1 MAAETGRATAFAPV
15 DPRAVPVVA
24 TGARSRIT
32 NPCARLDVTLL
43 PSMTVLLAAAL
54 FTVPL
59 FKRLGLGSVLGY
71 LAAGM
76 VLGPT
81 GFDLFGHPEEI
92 MHFAEFG
99 VVMLLFLI
107 GLELEPERL
116 WAMRT
121 SVFGVGTAQ
130 VVLTGLVIGG
140 ALVALGLDLR
150 VAGVVGFALALSST
164 AFALQ
169 LLRERR
175 ELAVDHGRMGFS
187 ILLFQDLAVIP
198 MLAMLSFLA
207 PAGDVDPAPW
217 WQSLLIVVAGL
228 GGLVLAGRFLLRPL
242 FRIVASTGI
251 QELSVAMAL
260 FVVVGTAWVMTQT
273 GLSMAL
279 GAFLAGLL
287 LANSEYRHELE
298 SNLAPFEGLLLGLF
312 FMSVGMTAD
321 VRTALQEPG
330 LLLGATAGLLVV
342 KFGVLYGLGRFA
354 GLSNLASQRL
364 GVTLSQSGEFAFV
377 LFSVAVSE
385 GVVPEV
391 IEDRALVVV
400 TLSMV
405 ATPLLL
411 ALHDRL
417 TRSAGDESSPDDFQY
432 TGYDEN
438 PVIIAGF
445 GRYGQMVG
453 RTLRMMHIPFTAI
466 DVDPI
471 HIDFVRRFGNRVDY
485 GDASRVELLRA
496 AKADSARI
504 IVIAVDDPEASVAIA
519 KMVRRSFPHLKILAR
534 ARNRPNAFALL
545 EVGVDDVRRETF
557 ATALETATQMLIHL
571 DFDPVEAE
579 KIVARFRQHDEETLA
594 LQAEVWG
601 DDQKVIET
609 AQEAANRLR
618 GLFESDSAA

>member
-1 MAAETGRATAFAPV
+1 M
-15 DPRAVPVVA
+15 
-24 TGARSRIT
+24 
-32 NPCARLDVTLL
+32 TLL
-43 PSMTVLLAAAL
+43 PSMTALLAAAL
-54 FTVPL
+54 ITVPL

-99 VVMLLFLI
+99 VVLLLFLI
-107 GLELEPERL
+107 GLELDPERL
-116 WAMRT
+116 WSMRT
-121 SVFGVGTAQ
+121 AVFGVGTAQ
-130 VVLTGLVIGG
+130 VVLTGLIIG
-140 ALVALGLDLR
+140 VALLAMGLDVR
-150 VAGVVGFALALSST
+150 VAGVVGSALALSST

-187 ILLFQDLAVIP
+187 VLLFQDLAVIP

-207 PAGDVDPAPW
+207 PAGDPNPAPW
-217 WQSLLIVVAGL
+217 WQSLLMVVGGI
-228 GGLVLAGRFLLRPL
+228 GGLVLAGRFLLRPV

-251 QELSVAMAL
+251 PELSVALAL
-260 FVVVGTAWVMTQT
+260 FVVVGTALLMTEI

-298 SNLAPFEGLLLGLF
+298 SHLAPFEGLLLGLF

-330 LLLGATAGLLVV
+330 LLLSATAGLLLV
-342 KFGVLYGLGRFA
+342 KFGVLYGLGRLS
-354 GLSNLASQRL
+354 GLSNLSSQRL
-364 GVTLSQSGEFAFV
+364 GLTLSQSGEFAFV
-377 LFSVAVSE
+377 LFSVATTE
-385 GVVPEV
+385 GVIPEA

-417 TRSAGDESSPDDFQY
+417 TASADEDASPEDYQY
-432 TGYDEN
+432 TGYDDN

-453 RTLRMMHIPFTAI
+453 RTLQMMHIPFTAI
-466 DVDPI
+466 DIDPI

-485 GDASRVELLRA
+485 GDAGRAELLRA
-496 AKADSARI
+496 AKAESARI

-519 KMVRRSFPHLKILAR
+519 KMVRRTFPHLKILAR
-534 ARNRPNAFALL
+534 ARNRPNAFAL
-545 EVGVDDVRRETF
+545 
-557 ATALETATQMLIHL
+557 I
-571 DFDPVEAE
+571 EA
-579 KIVARFRQHDEETLA
+579 
-594 LQAEVWG
+594 G
-601 DDQKVIET
+601 
-609 AQEAANRLR
+609 
-618 GLFESDSAA
+618 